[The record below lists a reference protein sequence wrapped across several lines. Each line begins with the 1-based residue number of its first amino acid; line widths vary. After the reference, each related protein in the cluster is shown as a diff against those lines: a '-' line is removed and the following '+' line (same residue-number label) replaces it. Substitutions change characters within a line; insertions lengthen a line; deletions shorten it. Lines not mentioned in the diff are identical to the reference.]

1 MSDEKKRSR
10 GKPKRYE
17 NEESERLS
25 VLVRPRYKKII
36 ETIAKARQTTISEA
50 MEFAIAYTARNNTL
64 EDRSFY
70 QWVLP
75 ANEIAERS
83 ERYANAILDGNDSY
97 EENFDKF
104 VDFYDYF
111 YDKPILF
118 RKPYESYIRDAVS
131 AYEELGNELEL
142 SISHIASMFDTDKFI
157 SAIHE
162 DWKAAV
168 DISTLARELII
179 INTLFRADLLFYRNM
194 ISEPGDLY
202 SAISWA
208 LFKFGNKPL
217 TKELLESIATEKNL
231 LQIKNSYIFT
241 NNSN

>member
-142 SISHIASMFDTDKFI
+142 SI
-157 SAIHE
+157 
-162 DWKAAV
+162 
-168 DISTLARELII
+168 
-179 INTLFRADLLFYRNM
+179 
-194 ISEPGDLY
+194 
-202 SAISWA
+202 
-208 LFKFGNKPL
+208 
-217 TKELLESIATEKNL
+217 
-231 LQIKNSYIFT
+231 
-241 NNSN
+241 